1 MQFDAN
7 GKTPLAEGGEGII
20 YEYGKNYTIEKSIDT
35 E

>member
-1 MQFDAN
+1 MYGVVAAYFVVF
-7 GKTPLAEGGEGII
+7 KI